1 MNLPSDRAKRAFVAF
16 GLATALGL
24 GSLAFGAVTDLVASP
39 SATHSGAGVV
49 HAAPMSRQ
57 P

>member
-1 MNLPSDRAKRAFVAF
+1 MNLPSGRAKRAFVAF
-16 GLATALGL
+16 GLAAALGL
-24 GSLAFGAVTDLVASP
+24 GSLTVDAAMELAAAS
-39 SATHSGAGVV
+39 STTSSGSGVV